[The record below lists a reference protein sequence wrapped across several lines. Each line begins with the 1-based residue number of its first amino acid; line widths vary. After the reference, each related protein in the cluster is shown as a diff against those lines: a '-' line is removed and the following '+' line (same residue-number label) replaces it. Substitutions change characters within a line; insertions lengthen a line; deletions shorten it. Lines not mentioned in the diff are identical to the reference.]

1 MLRFCSVVIDFT
13 SYMCITMAD
22 KSHQSTEEGSDD
34 DSDDGLPPLE
44 ENMNRLNLSEDE
56 EESEEESETE

>member
-1 MLRFCSVVIDFT
+1 
-13 SYMCITMAD
+13 MCITVAD
-22 KSHQSTEEGSDD
+22 KSHQSTEVGSDD